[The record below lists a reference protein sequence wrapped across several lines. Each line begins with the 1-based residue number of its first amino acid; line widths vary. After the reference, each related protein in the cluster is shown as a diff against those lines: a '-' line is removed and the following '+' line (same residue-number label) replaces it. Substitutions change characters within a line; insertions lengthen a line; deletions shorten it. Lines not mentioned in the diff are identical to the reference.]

1 MLNLATLAR
10 GQREKASVDWETSD
24 NGLISRQAGRAAPT
38 LCHAEE
44 GARLPPL
51 PLSPVSGPT
60 PCQVRLA
67 GDALVAPEVDLLS
80 GRRKGAKGIEGLGF
94 PGGSDG
100 GKESVCNVG
109 DPGLISGSGRVRKIP
124 RRRAYS
130 NILAWRIP
138 CTEEPGG
145 LQSTEPQEL
154 VTTEQLTLSLS
165 PHEGPVWTLPRA
177 EGSAEGNGP
186 AVLRWGPQTRPP
198 ESLERWMQGL
208 RQEGR

>member
-44 GARLPPL
+44 ARLPLL

-60 PCQVRLA
+60 PCQVMLA

-80 GRRKGAKGIEGLGF
+80 GRRKEAKGIESLGF

-100 GKESVCNVG
+100 GKESVCNVE
-109 DPGLISGSGRVRKIP
+109 DPGLIYGSGRVRKIP
-124 RRRAYS
+124 WRRAYS
-130 NILAWRIP
+130 IILAWRFP
-138 CTEEPGG
+138 CTEEPSG
-145 LQSTEPQEL
+145 LQSMEPQEL

-165 PHEGPVWTLPRA
+165 PR
-177 EGSAEGNGP
+177 
-186 AVLRWGPQTRPP
+186 
-198 ESLERWMQGL
+198 
-208 RQEGR
+208 